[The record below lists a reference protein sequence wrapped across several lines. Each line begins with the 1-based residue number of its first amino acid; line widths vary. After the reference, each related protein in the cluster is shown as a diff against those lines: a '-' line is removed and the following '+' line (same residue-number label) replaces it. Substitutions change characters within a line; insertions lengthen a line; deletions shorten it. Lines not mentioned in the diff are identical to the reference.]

1 MGRTLNSILKQ
12 KMTESGRTATTL
24 SKLTE
29 LDPIRLDHLLND
41 RIKRM
46 EISEYFK
53 ICKVLN
59 LNPTKTLEEYES
71 IK

>member
-1 MGRTLNSILKQ
+1 LGRTLNSILKQ